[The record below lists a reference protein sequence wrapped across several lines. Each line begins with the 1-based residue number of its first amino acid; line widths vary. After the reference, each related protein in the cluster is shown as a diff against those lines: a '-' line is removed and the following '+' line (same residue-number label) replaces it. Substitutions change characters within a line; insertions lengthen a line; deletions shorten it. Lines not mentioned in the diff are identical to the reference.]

1 MHLDALDAIGEYCCS
16 SKVFGKYC
24 ISKVFGHHGS
34 LKDFGGK
41 YCWSSKVFSKYYC
54 CTRNP
59 IPFSSF
65 EALRLLASSN
75 VSSNWGCGRKTA
87 LCCFAVWR
95 VKTRIIIMPATTTTT
110 TVLRDYTTTTTVLR
124 YNTSSITTT
133 TTKLRQLRRQRQD
146 TAMLSQLQLQLCY
159 YKSRIIIMPATT
171 PLCPATTT
179 TLLHD
184 DTIKS
189 RYWKVQLQHLSAV
202 LRDNPT
208 ITTGLRQLRRQRQ
221 DTTKLNQLKLL
232 STLLIPA
239 TNLQERYS
247 HYVMIFQSL
256 ECSLM

>member
-1 MHLDALDAIGEYCCS
+1 MHLDALDALDAIGEYCCS

-95 VKTRIIIMPATTTTT
+95 VK
-110 TVLRDYTTTTTVLR
+110 
-124 YNTSSITTT
+124 
-133 TTKLRQLRRQRQD
+133 
-146 TAMLSQLQLQLCY
+146 
-159 YKSRIIIMPATT
+159 SRIIIMPATN

-256 ECSLM
+256 ECSLP